1 MTEEERKASLENT
14 FIVGYDHEVQFVTT
28 NRHLADEESK
38 ELDDQFPIL
47 GFGVRNVK
55 QAMQD
60 AYESG
65 FDDGRSCNG

>member
-1 MTEEERKASLENT
+1 MTEEERNASLENT
-14 FIVGYDHEVQFVTT
+14 FIVGYDHEPHLVTT
-28 NRHLADEESK
+28 NRELADEESM

-55 QAMQD
+55 QAMRD

>member
-1 MTEEERKASLENT
+1 MTKEQRKASLENT
-14 FIVGYDHEVQFVTT
+14 FIVGYDHEAHLVTT
-28 NRHLADEESK
+28 NRKLADDESM
-38 ELDDQFPIL
+38 ELDDQFPVL

-65 FDDGRSCNG
+65 YDDGRSYVG